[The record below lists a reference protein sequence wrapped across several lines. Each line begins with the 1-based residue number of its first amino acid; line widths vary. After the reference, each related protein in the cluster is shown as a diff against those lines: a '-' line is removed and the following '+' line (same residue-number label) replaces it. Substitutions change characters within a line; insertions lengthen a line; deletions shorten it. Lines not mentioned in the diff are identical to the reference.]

1 MNSKVDEYLENVGRW
16 QKELEQLRK
25 IVLDCG
31 LNEEFK
37 WMHPCYT
44 SQGKNVV
51 ILQEFKNYCAIMF
64 IKGALLADMDKV
76 LVKITENVQSDRQ
89 IRFTNLNEVSDLKD
103 TIKRYIF
110 ETIEIEKLGLK
121 VEMKK
126 TSDYEVPEELE
137 TKFQE
142 SPEYKTAFEK
152 LTPGRQ
158 KGYLLHFAQAKQSKT
173 RTTRIEQATN
183 RILQGKGLRDCIC
196 GLSKRMPNCDG
207 SHKALKKS

>member
-31 LNEEFK
+31 LNEEYK

-44 SQGKNVV
+44 SNGKNVV
-51 ILQEFKNYCAIMF
+51 ILHEFKNYCAIMF
-64 IKGALLADMDKV
+64 KKGVLLADTDKL

-89 IRFTNLNEVSDLKD
+89 IRFTNLNEVSDLED

-110 ETIEIEKLGLK
+110 EAIEIEKAGLE
-121 VEMKK
+121 VRMKK
-126 TSDYEVPEELE
+126 TSDYEIPEELK
-137 TKFQE
+137 TKFRE
-142 SPEYKTAFEK
+142 SQDYKTAFEQ
-152 LTPGRQ
+152 LTTGRQ

-173 RTTRIEQATN
+173 RTARIEQATN
-183 RILQGKGLRDCIC
+183 RILAR
-196 GLSKRMPNCDG
+196 KRT
-207 SHKALKKS
+207 KRLYLWIIQAYAQL